1 MSVALQRI
9 RDVAEGQWGLVTL
22 QQARAADVGWSGITR
37 LVEAGLLERVAHG
50 VYRVR
55 GAAEPD
61 HLGLRAAWLQLDPGR
76 PAWERLDDRDLAV
89 VSHTSAAS
97 LYGVGDLRAD
107 VHEFTL
113 PLRRQTRRADVRIH
127 RGRIVDEQR
136 LLLRGL
142 PVTRAGRM
150 IGDLL
155 GDHVDPDSVAQ
166 ITVEVLDRVLDHP
179 GVVAECVG
187 PYAGRFGFARGDGV
201 ALLDDLLRRAGQRD
215 RATLVREGPAA
226 TGRER

>member
-1 MSVALQRI
+1 M
-9 RDVAEGQWGLVTL
+9 
-22 QQARAADVGWSGITR
+22 
-37 LVEAGLLERVAHG
+37 AHG

-89 VSHTSAAS
+89 VSHASAAS

-107 VHEFTL
+107 VHEFTM
-113 PLRRQTRRADVRIH
+113 PRRRQTRRADVRIH
-127 RGRIVDEQR
+127 RGQIADEQR
-136 LLLRGL
+136 LLLHGL

-179 GVVAECVG
+179 DVVAECVG

-201 ALLDDLLRRAGQRD
+201 ALLDDLLRRADQRD
-215 RATLVREGPAA
+215 RATLA
-226 TGRER
+226 RERPGTQLPDLQRSGDGAACRCRPRPWG

>member
-22 QQARAADVGWSGITR
+22 QQARGADVGWSGVTR

-55 GAAEPD
+55 GAPEPD

-107 VHEFTL
+107 VHEFTM
-113 PLRRQTRRADVRIH
+113 PRRRQTRRADVRIH
-127 RGRIVDEQR
+127 RGRIADEQR
-136 LLLRGL
+136 LLLHGL

-179 GVVAECVG
+179 GIVADCVG
-187 PYAGRFGFARGDGV
+187 PYAGRFGFGRGDGV
-201 ALLDDLLRRAGQRD
+201 ALLDDLLGRAGQR
-215 RATLVREGPAA
+215 
-226 TGRER
+226 ER

>member
-22 QQARAADVGWSGITR
+22 QQARAADVGWRAVTR

-76 PAWERLDDRDLAV
+76 PAWERLDDDDLAV

-107 VHEFTL
+107 VHEFTM
-113 PLRRQTRRADVRIH
+113 PRRRQTRRADVRIH
-127 RGRIVDEQR
+127 RGRIADEQR
-136 LLLRGL
+136 LLLHGL

-155 GDHVDPDSVAQ
+155 GDHVDLDSVAQ
-166 ITVEVLDRVLDHP
+166 ITVEVLDRVLDHA

-187 PYAGRFGFARGDGV
+187 PYAGRFRFARGDGA
-201 ALLDDLLRRAGQRD
+201 ALLDDLLRRAGRRD
-215 RATLVREGPAA
+215 RATLVREEPAA
-226 TGRER
+226 IGRER